1 MGRGKMRQPFGKEL
15 ADHYGVRSHSCVA
28 TLVYLVS
35 VSAARFNNLS
45 SNGLVIDRRSTG
57 V

>member
-1 MGRGKMRQPFGKEL
+1 MRRPFGKEL
-15 ADHYGVRSHSCVA
+15 ADHYGVRRVRSHSCVTA
-28 TLVYLVS
+28 LVYFVS

>member
-35 VSAARFNNLS
+35 VSAARFNNL
-45 SNGLVIDRRSTG
+45 
-57 V
+57 